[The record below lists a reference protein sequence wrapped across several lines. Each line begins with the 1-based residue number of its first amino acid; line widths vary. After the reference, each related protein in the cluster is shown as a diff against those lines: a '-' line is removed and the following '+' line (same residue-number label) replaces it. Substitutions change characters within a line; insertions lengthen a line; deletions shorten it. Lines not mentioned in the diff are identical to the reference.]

1 MLHAVSSEVFDLF
14 DHCKLYTLMM
24 INSICTLCRSIVISI
39 NILLLFGVKNGSSTF
54 RFGFIYFSQRFSK
67 KLIANPFILKVKA
80 GRKLQREKIQLQI
93 RLYWSQFR
101 VLIYHKHV
109 NTLDEPTCNY

>member
-1 MLHAVSSEVFDLF
+1 MFDLF

-39 NILLLFGVKNGSSTF
+39 NNLLLFGVRNGSSTF

-109 NTLDEPTCNY
+109 NTLDKPTCNY